1 MGNIAN
7 LLVFSRTNYSY
18 NCIQVTGA
26 IKLNNKTTSWQKPFR
41 KPWTRIELRLLSQ
54 RTLML
59 GQDCNRE
66 WATLG
71 EMRLISERASE
82 KVAVTSRNQER
93 PWTTMRLSR
102 GCDRLTNRRRWNRRV
117 VTVANVVDSSYYLAF
132 VCAGLTISYVLNSWR
147 TFEDILE
154 IASRSGIF
162 RILDICRQRL
172 LGNIATFLAFTYGV
186 SLRLHGSL
194 WRLRI

>member
-1 MGNIAN
+1 
-7 LLVFSRTNYSY
+7 
-18 NCIQVTGA
+18 
-26 IKLNNKTTSWQKPFR
+26 
-41 KPWTRIELRLLSQ
+41 
-54 RTLML
+54 ML

-66 WATLG
+66 WTTLG

-132 VCAGLTISYVLNSWR
+132 VCAGLTISYVL
-147 TFEDILE
+147 T
-154 IASRSGIF
+154 
-162 RILDICRQRL
+162 LDGHL
-172 LGNIATFLAFTYGV
+172 KT
-186 SLRLHGSL
+186 S
-194 WRLRI
+194 WRLRRGKSWISVGNGYLETHCYVSCMHQRRFVDVARIILKAKNLN